1 MATPKEKAEKF
12 HKLEKEGKWKPRDK
26 NRFEVSKI
34 NVEGIGERYVAVP
47 ESRDAYEQL
56 QSSRGIGINSYD
68 EMVKKVKAHKLS
80 KFQEQLIKQLA
91 GYSKD
96 HPIFSKDHG
105 FVEVGF
111 RYPTLLRKFQE
122 KFKFVRGYDV
132 APPSIAVA
140 SDLGFDV
147 HLHDISDPSD
157 LIDLEGVRLLI
168 GHEVL
173 EHTPSPIDAMKK
185 IFDAAEPGLFV
196 QFSVPLQSGRPQIQ
210 YAHLWEFKKG
220 DIGKMLQ
227 QVGFKVI
234 KVVKA
239 GNSDCPFAVK
249 E

>member
-1 MATPKEKAEKF
+1 MATPKEKAEEF
-12 HKLEKEGKWKPRDK
+12 HRLDKEGKWKPRDK
-26 NRFEVSKI
+26 SKFDVSKI
-34 NVEGIGERYVAVP
+34 KVEGIGDRYVAIP
-47 ESRDAYEQL
+47 KSREAYEQL
-56 QSSRGIGINSYD
+56 QSSRGIGINSYN
-68 EMVKKVKAHKLS
+68 EMLKKVQAHKLS
-80 KFQEQLIKQLA
+80 NFQQNLIEQVNGYNKTHPV
-91 GYSKD
+91 YSKE
-96 HPIFSKDHG
+96 HG

-111 RYPTLLRKFQE
+111 RYPTLLKKFNE

-140 SDLGFDV
+140 QDLGFDV

-157 LIDLEGVRLLI
+157 PIDLENVRLLM

-173 EHTPSPIDAMKK
+173 EHTPNPIDALKK
-185 IFDAAEPGLFV
+185 IFDAAEHGFFV
-196 QFSVPLQSGRPQIQ
+196 HFSVPLQSGQPQIQ

-220 DIGKMLQ
+220 DINKMLQ

-239 GNSDCPFAVK
+239 GNSECPFAVK